1 MTQPGPHPW
10 ATETPGHS
18 FGLKPGC
25 KPSILRKHLLHARP
39 VLGATTPAFLSGLGE
54 PQVGLG
60 GNAEVSLG
68 NIS

>member
-10 ATETPGHS
+10 STEIPGYS
-18 FGLKPGC
+18 FSPTPGC
-25 KPSILRKHLLHARP
+25 KPPILCKHLP
-39 VLGATTPAFLSGLGE
+39 VPGATTPVFLSGLGG

-68 NIS
+68 SIS